1 MKKQT
6 KSKSKL
12 NILMKNQTKKR
23 AKKRKKQTKKIE
35 KQNKQ
40 TNKQTKKRMKLL
52 FFASCTIWQ
61 WRPWLYRAGLL
72 GWNDWY

>member
-40 TNKQTKKRMKLL
+40 TNKQRKEWNY
-52 FFASCTIWQ
+52 FFLQAV
-61 WRPWLYRAGLL
+61 PFD
-72 GWNDWY
+72 NDGPDTGQAF

>member
-23 AKKRKKQTKKIE
+23 AKKRKKQTKKNR
-35 KQNKQ
+35 KTKQ
-40 TNKQTKKRMKLL
+40 TNKQTNKEKNEITFFCKLYLLTMTALIIQGRPFRMK
-52 FFASCTIWQ
+52 
-61 WRPWLYRAGLL
+61 
-72 GWNDWY
+72 

>member
-40 TNKQTKKRMKLL
+40 TNKQRKEWNY
-52 FFASCTIWQ
+52 FFLQAVTFD
-61 WRPWLYRAGLL
+61 
-72 GWNDWY
+72 NDGPDYTGQAF

>member
-23 AKKRKKQTKKIE
+23 EKKRKKQTKKIE

-40 TNKQTKKRMKLL
+40 TNKQRKEWNY
-52 FFASCTIWQ
+52 FFLQAV
-61 WRPWLYRAGLL
+61 PFD
-72 GWNDWY
+72 NDGPDYTGQAF

>member
-23 AKKRKKQTKKIE
+23 AKKRKKQTKKKIE

-40 TNKQTKKRMKLL
+40 TNKQRKEWNY
-52 FFASCTIWQ
+52 FFLQAV
-61 WRPWLYRAGLL
+61 PFD
-72 GWNDWY
+72 NDGPDYTGQAF